1 MSRVLSPTSLGELWA
16 MLGDEPGCAVFAGG
30 TDLLVRRRA
39 GVAHGDPLVCLE
51 RIPELR
57 EIHEADGL
65 LRIGSGA
72 THAACCAS
80 PLVAGHTPVLALAM
94 RRVGSPQV
102 RNMGT
107 IGGNICTASPAG
119 DSLPSLHILKAE
131 VVLRSRESERVLPI
145 ADFIRGPGRTD
156 LRPGEILTEVRVPS
170 ATEFQVQHFEKVG
183 QRNAQAIA
191 VVSLAALVR
200 LSRRGTVEEA
210 RLALGSV
217 GPTVVRPRAAEE
229 ALAGRRLSLAA
240 LREAAGLVRSAVSPI
255 DDIRATADYRREVS
269 GNLLLRLA
277 AL

>member
-1 MSRVLSPTSLGELWA
+1 MSRVLLPTSLGELWA

-39 GVAHGDPLVCLE
+39 GIGDPLVCLE
-51 RIPELR
+51 RITELR
-57 EIHEADGL
+57 EIHESDGWL
-65 LRIGSGA
+65 CIGAGA
-72 THAACCAS
+72 THAACSAA
-80 PLVAGHTPVLALAM
+80 PLVARHAPVLALAM
-94 RRVGSPQV
+94 RRIGSPQV

-131 VVLRSRESERVLPI
+131 VVLRSPGSERVLSI
-145 ADFIRGPGRTD
+145 ADFIRGPGKTD

-170 ATEFQVQHFEKVG
+170 AADFQVQHFEKVG

-200 LSRRGTVEEA
+200 LSRRGIVEEA

-217 GPTVVRPRAAEE
+217 GPTVVRPREAEE
-229 ALAGRRLSLAA
+229 TLVGRRLSLTA
-240 LREAAGLVRSAVSPI
+240 LREAAGLVRAAVSPI
-255 DDIRATADYRREVS
+255 DDIRATADYRREVA